1 MEDDGRYPANPLTVD
16 RSLSLSS
23 ALNPCPY
30 VRETR
35 AMVAHLQPD
44 VAKYA
49 ISGFI
54 RVSQALGSKE
64 ISQTRVLA
72 LQT

>member
-1 MEDDGRYPANPLTVD
+1 
-16 RSLSLSS
+16 
-23 ALNPCPY
+23 
-30 VRETR
+30 
-35 AMVAHLQPD
+35 MVAHLQPD
-44 VAKYA
+44 LAKYA